1 MELVNYYYSSF
12 NATKVK
18 TIFQLAMNYFL
29 FFLI

>member
-18 TIFQLAMNYFL
+18 TIFQLTMNYFL
-29 FFLI
+29 FF

>member
-18 TIFQLAMNYFL
+18 TIFQLAMNYF